1 MSEVVDI
8 QRGEAP
14 LLLSIPHAGTGI
26 PEDVEA
32 QLISPWLANKDAD
45 WWVHRL
51 YDFALNLGAT
61 VVRARLSR
69 TVIDVNRD
77 PSGASLY
84 PGQAT
89 TGICPTTTFDGQPL
103 YADGQVPTEA
113 EVARRRRRYFEP
125 YHDALR
131 AELDRL
137 QRNHACVVL
146 YDAHS
151 IRSRVPRLFEGELPN
166 FNIGS
171 NGGISCS
178 PVLVAAIEAI
188 CARTSFTWVTNGRFR
203 GGWIT
208 RHYGKPDRAVHAIQ
222 LELACRGYLAEP
234 RGPLSPD
241 CWPPRYD
248 ISVAAT
254 MRAALVEILQ
264 GCLAFADGRV
274 T

>member
-77 PSGASLY
+77 PSGVSLY

-89 TGICPTTTFDGQPL
+89 TGLVPVETFDG
-103 YADGQVPTEA
+103 EA
-113 EVARRRRRYFEP
+113 W
-125 YHDALR
+125 
-131 AELDRL
+131 
-137 QRNHACVVL
+137 
-146 YDAHS
+146 
-151 IRSRVPRLFEGELPN
+151 RSR
-166 FNIGS
+166 
-171 NGGISCS
+171 
-178 PVLVAAIEAI
+178 
-188 CARTSFTWVTNGRFR
+188 GRFTDAGEELGTAPPESNPR
-203 GGWIT
+203 PLVQDYEITQLGGLWL
-208 RHYGKPDRAVHAIQ
+208 P
-222 LELACRGYLAEP
+222 
-234 RGPLSPD
+234 
-241 CWPPRYD
+241 
-248 ISVAAT
+248 
-254 MRAALVEILQ
+254 AAL
-264 GCLAFADGRV
+264 GF
-274 T
+274 